1 MSNGIK
7 SELIQVLCEFLEGA
21 IHTAVRARNIY
32 NPEVFER
39 QKLYNIFIGKSR
51 NPQLNDYIS
60 SVVQNC
66 KVRQTAGAVDVVVA
80 DYIAMNT
87 CMIMHAAR
95 AGTS

>member
-1 MSNGIK
+1 MSNGVRN
-7 SELIQVLCEFLEGA
+7 ELIQVFCEFLEGA

-66 KVRQTAGAVDVVVA
+66 KVGQAVQRITLVMTWV
-80 DYIAMNT
+80 T
-87 CMIMHAAR
+87 CHIVRR
-95 AGTS
+95 A